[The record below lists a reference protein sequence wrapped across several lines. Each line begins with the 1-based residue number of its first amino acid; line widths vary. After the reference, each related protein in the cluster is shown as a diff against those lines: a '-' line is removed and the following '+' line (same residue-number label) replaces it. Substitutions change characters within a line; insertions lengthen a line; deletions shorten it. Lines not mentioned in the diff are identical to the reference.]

1 MIQIPVVT
9 VTSGYAME
17 TIIKEAVEL
26 HLGFKCVK
34 TIDGIHIND
43 KLISYNVYFDKVELK
58 HSSVIKSFV
67 TDISKK
73 LIVKYENFT
82 FNLIAQNY
90 NY

>member
-9 VTSGYAME
+9 FTSGYVPNE
-17 TIIKEAVEL
+17 ITKEAIEQ

-34 TIDGIHIND
+34 SIDSVYIN
-43 KLISYNVYFDKVELK
+43 KSLMSYNVYFDKVELK

>member
-9 VTSGYAME
+9 FTSGYVPNE
-17 TIIKEAVEL
+17 ITKEAIEQ

-34 TIDGIHIND
+34 SVDSVYINSNRM
-43 KLISYNVYFDKVELK
+43 SYNVYFDKVEVK
-58 HSSVIKSFV
+58 YSDTIKSFV
-67 TDISKK
+67 TNISNK
-73 LIVKYENFT
+73 LIIKYEHFT